1 MKNEIK
7 IKFVE
12 NGTHKI
18 NIFFLITEV
27 LCLNTTL
34 CVLLSLM
41 YLFIRENACKPKY
54 NIYIAII
61 LFQIIQ
67 KISINYIII
76 IFVLF
81 HFIKRFFLALNNIQF
96 LF

>member
-54 NIYIAII
+54 NIYSHNII
-61 LFQIIQ
+61 SNNSKKLVLII
-67 KISINYIII
+67 
-76 IFVLF
+76 
-81 HFIKRFFLALNNIQF
+81 
-96 LF
+96 